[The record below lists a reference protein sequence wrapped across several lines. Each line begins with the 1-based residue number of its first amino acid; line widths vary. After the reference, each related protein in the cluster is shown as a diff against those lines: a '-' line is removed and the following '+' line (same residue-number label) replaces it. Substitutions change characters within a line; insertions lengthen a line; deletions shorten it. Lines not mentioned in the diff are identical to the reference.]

1 MGFGEAAALF
11 AHDLHKAGL
20 RRMVAYSRSGA
31 AARPGDALHRHA
43 KAVGVTL
50 VASPRALAQN
60 ADVIIG
66 LTPGKN
72 ALAAL
77 RAVRPHLT
85 RSHIYA
91 DASASA
97 VRTMERAA
105 MLLKDRA
112 EFVDAAIMG
121 PVPLGGIRVLT
132 VASGRAAARFTAALK
147 PWGMNLRVVGEH
159 PGAASAMKL
168 IRSVCFKGLAC
179 VLIESLE
186 AAARAGVLEFVA
198 RDIAGSVDERPF
210 LESMKR
216 FVCGTTVHAGRRVH
230 EMADVLAFL
239 DGLGSSTRMT
249 KTTAAALRQ
258 YAAMGLREQFHAREP
273 GSLATAIGAVVAAR
287 DRRKSRRERV
297 ESRTGGAA

>member
-11 AHDLHKAGL
+11 AQDLRKAGL
-20 RRMVAYSRSGA
+20 KQMVAYSRSGA
-31 AARPGDALHRHA
+31 RARPGDALHRRA
-43 KAVGVTL
+43 EAVGVTL

-66 LTPGKN
+66 LTPGKD

-77 RAVRPHLT
+77 RALRPHLT
-85 RSHIYA
+85 GSHIYA

-105 MLLKDRA
+105 TLLKGRA

-132 VASGRAAARFTAALK
+132 VTSGRAAPRFNAALQ
-147 PWGMNLRVVGEH
+147 PWGMNLRAVGER

-168 IRSVCFKGLAC
+168 IRSICFKGLAC

-198 RDIAGSVDERPF
+198 RDIAGTFDERPF

-230 EMADVLAFL
+230 EMTDVLAFL
-239 DGLGSSTRMT
+239 DGLRSSTRMT
-249 KTTAAALRQ
+249 KATTTALRH
-258 YAAMGLREQFHAREP
+258 YAAMGLREHFHAREP
-273 GSLATAIGAVVAAR
+273 DSMAAAIGAVVAAR
-287 DRRKSRRERV
+287 DRRKPGRSRAESRR
-297 ESRTGGAA
+297 GGSS